1 MLSEVLVGSLKQ
13 ARPCIYILVTET
25 YSHMKSITE
34 PTPSSHVKIWN
45 YIISLFGCVSCVLL
59 VLWTAFFVVGCVL
72 IHRANVA
79 PVHAACGTFWEF
91 MVVALISPALIPVAY
106 ATIGL
111 GAIAWQ
117 DFYAV
122 ASLALVI
129 AALVMTLSAASNDL
143 CREAIRA
150 TTPPEPWLIFFGW
163 LKVVAYGAGTIS
175 ALSSRTIVAV
185 G

>member
-1 MLSEVLVGSLKQ
+1 
-13 ARPCIYILVTET
+13 
-25 YSHMKSITE
+25 
-34 PTPSSHVKIWN
+34 
-45 YIISLFGCVSCVLL
+45 
-59 VLWTAFFVVGCVL
+59 
-72 IHRANVA
+72 
-79 PVHAACGTFWEF
+79 
-91 MVVALISPALIPVAY
+91 
-106 ATIGL
+106 L

-129 AALVMTLSAASNDL
+129 AALVMTLSAASNDS